1 MCLEQDCHEPWCED
15 PTHFPTSFVCS
26 QRHFGIPHTR
36 DCYVPLGSKPV
47 LSRQDA
53 TLQEPSLAIRQKA
66 KVWFKENYP
75 QYTEDNKENVPPD
88 SQDGKKVDSEHH
100 VKKEERHNV
109 DDNQHHR
116 N

>member
-1 MCLEQDCHEPWCED
+1 M
-15 PTHFPTSFVCS
+15 SFICS
-26 QRHFGIPHTR
+26 GLHLAHGIPHTR
-36 DCYVPLGSKPV
+36 DCYPALR
-47 LSRQDA
+47 RQDA